1 MPRVSII
8 IPLYN
13 KIRYIENCLELLTGQ
28 KYQDFEIIVVDDG
41 SDDGSYESVQHM
53 AESSDK
59 IRLLHQDNQGVSS
72 ARNKGLREASGE
84 WIWFVDAD
92 DRPDTG
98 WLDSAGAYLTDTDI
112 DIIFGEFIKVRA
124 DGKEE
129 RITTGYTGKIPPAEL
144 PAYFMKEQYSTGFF
158 GYLWC
163 KLIRR
168 SFIESCKAE
177 FEKDLTLAEDLKFM
191 VRLYRHSP
199 QCLFLHNNAMYYTMN
214 AENSSVERDI
224 DYRAQTEIQYQIFQW
239 IGEKRCLNDYRSM
252 RNFQISNYVA
262 CVFFHGFEKSRSI
275 TEETEWMQDH
285 PGYAACLDIRDMSGV
300 MKWIILL
307 IKIRCYQG
315 VRVLLDIRMKC
326 REIYRRVR
334 R

>member
-13 KIRYIENCLELLTGQ
+13 KIRYIENCLELLIGQ

-53 AESSDK
+53 AGYSDK
-59 IRLLHQDNQGVSS
+59 IRLFRQDNQGVSS

-92 DRPDTG
+92 DRPDTD
-98 WLDSAGAYLTDTDI
+98 WLDNAGEYLEDTEI
-112 DIIFGEFIKVRA
+112 DIIFGEFVKA
-124 DGKEE
+124 WSDGRKE
-129 RITTGYTGKIPPAEL
+129 RTQTGCSGKIPPEEL
-144 PAYFMKEQYSTGFF
+144 SVCFMREQYSTGFF

-168 SFIESCKAE
+168 MFIEDCRAE
-177 FEKDLTLAEDLKFM
+177 FEKGLSLAEDLKFM
-191 VRLYRHSP
+191 LQLYRRSP
-199 QCLFLHNNAMYYTMN
+199 RCLFLHENAMYYTAD
-214 AENSSVERDI
+214 AENSSAERDV
-224 DYRAQTEIQYQIFQW
+224 DYKAQTEIQYQIFQW
-239 IGEKRCLNDYRSM
+239 IGDERCLNDYRSM
-252 RNFQISNYVA
+252 QNFQISNYVA
-262 CVFFHGFEKSRSI
+262 CAFFHGFEKNRSI
-275 TEETEWMQDH
+275 IEETIWLKNH
-285 PGYAACLDIRDMSGV
+285 PEYTMCLDIRNMSGI
-300 MKWIILL
+300 MKWIVLL

-315 VRVLLDIRMKC
+315 VHVLLYIRMKG
-326 REIYRRVR
+326 RKIYRKVR

>member
-1 MPRVSII
+1 MTLSII
-8 IPLYN
+8 IPVHN
-13 KIRYIENCLELLTGQ
+13 TPKEIFSNCIMSIVKQ

-98 WLDSAGAYLTDTDI
+98 WLNNAGEYLEDTEI
-112 DIIFGEFIKVRA
+112 DIIFGEFVKVWT
-124 DGKEE
+124 DGRKE
-129 RITTGYTGKIPPAEL
+129 RTATGYSGKIPSEEL
-144 PAYFMKEQYSTGFF
+144 PVCFMKEQYSTGFF

-163 KLIRR
+163 KLIRK
-168 SFIESCKAE
+168 SFIEDCEAK
-177 FEKDLTLAEDLKFM
+177 FEKGLTLAEDLKFM
-191 VRLYRHSP
+191 VQLYRHSP
-199 QCLFLHNNAMYYTMN
+199 QCLFLHDNAMYYTMD

-224 DYRAQTEIQYQIFQW
+224 DYRAQAEIQYQIFQW
-239 IGEKRCLNDYRSM
+239 IGEERCSKEYKSM

-262 CVFFHGFEKSRSI
+262 CVFFHGFEKNRSI
-275 TEETEWMQDH
+275 TDETGWMKSH
-285 PGYAACLDIRDMSGV
+285 PEYAVCLEARDMSGI
-300 MKWIILL
+300 MKWIVLL
-307 IKIRCYQG
+307 IKLQCYQG
-315 VRVLLDIRMKC
+315 VHVLLDIRMKC
-326 REIYRRVR
+326 REIYRRAR